1 MKIKGY
7 IIASVLVLIAL
18 GGIAFA
24 YQKNKIPKI
33 PESFEELII
42 LSDEEIENFDIA
54 RMNLLCAK
62 GLPGSE
68 DLDIEACIQKLDRW
82 ADHIKYR
89 EQQSLP
95 AFFKYREKYQN
106 SIALFKGAYLGFAIQ
121 DDFQCDYNM
130 ELYESGAMDDRTSTR
145 FFHDSSDIFI
155 NGLITEQKGTCSS
168 IPVLMVILG
177 RRCDYPFY
185 LVQCGGHMFSRWDD
199 GTERFNFDIT
209 NNKGVKMEADDY
221 YMNFPRSIS
230 EKEIAEES
238 LMRNLTN
245 KEMLGVFAS
254 LRAVCLQEH
263 RHYDEA
269 IFCERFSSTI
279 FPKSRV
285 SQLRIKHLEKLKSK
299 GRES

>member
-7 IIASVLVLIAL
+7 IIGSVIMLIVM

-24 YQKNKIPKI
+24 YQQNKTPKI
-33 PESFEELII
+33 PLTFEELIQ
-42 LSDEEIENFDIA
+42 LSDEEIENFDIG

-68 DLDIEACIQKLDRW
+68 DLDIEDCIQKLDQW
-82 ADHIKYR
+82 AEHIKYR

-95 AFFKYREKYQN
+95 AYFKYREKYKN

-121 DDFQCDYNM
+121 DDFKCNYNM
-130 ELYESGAMDDRTSTR
+130 ELYESGIMEDRTSTR

-155 NGLITEQKGTCSS
+155 NGLITDQKGTCSS
-168 IPVLMVILG
+168 MPVLMVVLG
-177 RRCDYPFY
+177 RRCDYPFH
-185 LVQCGGHMFSRWDD
+185 LVACGGHMFSRWDD
-199 GTERFNFDIT
+199 GAEKFNFDIT
-209 NNKGVKMEADDY
+209 NNKGVKMEGDDY
-221 YMNFPRSIS
+221 YMSFPRSIS

-245 KEMLGVFAS
+245 KEMLGAFAS
-254 LRAVCLQEH
+254 LRAMCYWEH
-263 RHYDEA
+263 KQYEKA
-269 IFCERFSSTI
+269 LFCEKFASTI
-279 FPKSRV
+279 FPKSRITR
-285 SQLRIKHLEKLKSK
+285 LRIEHLEKLKSK